1 MQRITRE
8 DALWCALAL
17 LAGALRLA
25 RLDAPLTNAEA
36 ASALLALA
44 ALRGEPVVLPNPLL
58 GNAQMATFAL
68 LGAGDA
74 WARLLPALAGVA
86 LCLLPMA
93 SRASLGRRPALL
105 MGALLALSPTAWFV
119 ARQSGGA
126 ILAWALALA
135 AQLAWRDNRPWP
147 AAVAFG
153 LLLATGS
160 DAFAPAAISLLAA
173 LVAGASPAAMIRAW
187 PAALLG
193 FLLAATGLLLRPP
206 GLGDA
211 FYGFTR
217 WFSPPPDAL
226 SPTRLIL
233 GLLISEPLILF
244 GAPLSFVRRPT
255 RDALAWL
262 TWVIGG
268 AISVSIGLGSDA
280 AALLPVVVGAA
291 GLAAGVYDAL
301 VSEMAMRPSWMW
313 GIAVVM
319 LAYAGLGVIQYAGQ
333 GRSEWLLTPPVA
345 MTLLVALAASLGW
358 ASGDYRLPL
367 ANIASAGSALLMV
380 YTLGAGWQ
388 MNLARSDHPGEAY
401 RRDAVALGLAAL
413 RHDLRQISIRV
424 TGEPDALAVQVV
436 GEAPPALRWALRGQR
451 NVTYSDQP
459 TAAGLVLTP
468 PARQPPAVGRFV
480 GSSREVIV
488 RAPLSELS
496 CSPLPQGGFDCL
508 GLARWLAFREVRN
521 LQSERWVLWL
531 RDDIARRGGG
541 IR

>member
-1 MQRITRE
+1 
-8 DALWCALAL
+8 LAL

-25 RLDAPLTNAEA
+25 CLDAPLTNAEA

-74 WARLLPALAGVA
+74 WARLLPALGGVA

-93 SRASLGRRPALL
+93 FRASLGRRPALL

-451 NVTYSDQP
+451 SVTYSDQP

-480 GSSREVIV
+480 GSSREIIV